1 MKADE
6 SADCAGRW
14 EGRLSTGLRFFLL
27 GPRDFF
33 LGVTL
38 WVKVLSVSKLALGV
52 YLLEKSLSFI
62 GVD

>member
-27 GPRDFF
+27 GPRDF

-52 YLLEKSLSFI
+52 YLLEKILSFI
-62 GVD
+62 GVH